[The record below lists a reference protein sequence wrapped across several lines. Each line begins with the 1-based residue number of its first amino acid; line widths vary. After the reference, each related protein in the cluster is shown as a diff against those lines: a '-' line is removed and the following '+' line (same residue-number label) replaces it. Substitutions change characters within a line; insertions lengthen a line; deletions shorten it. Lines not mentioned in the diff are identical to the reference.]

1 MIQHRSLLVLIF
13 LGFLLSGCVSAPTK
27 ARRPAP
33 QTALRTEAGFT
44 PGQIAM
50 IEDNCGLLGMPELDP
65 EYPHGSTE
73 FVIRE
78 GYVLQHS
85 SEDKIPRW
93 VCEHVTAQEVA
104 SNSSVR
110 RRDRFAPD
118 PQLAGKPRAELT
130 DYRRSGFDR
139 GHQAPAGNQNSVQ
152 RLKDET
158 FFLSNMTPQTG
169 AHNQQIW
176 ADLEHTTRDW
186 VDNGIVA
193 SAFIITGG
201 FFYDPE
207 EENTATADGIIEYSI
222 IGSGAVAVPTH
233 YFKIVYSP
241 DATGAI
247 QAVAFVHENRGYPR
261 PFNHAAHIK
270 PIDWIEERAGI
281 DFFPDLD
288 PTEEQR
294 VEGQA
299 GVLFQ

>member
-1 MIQHRSLLVLIF
+1 
-13 LGFLLSGCVSAPTK
+13 
-27 ARRPAP
+27 
-33 QTALRTEAGFT
+33 
-44 PGQIAM
+44 M
-50 IEDNCGLLGMPELDP
+50 IEDNCGPLGMPELDP
-65 EYPHGSTE
+65 EYPHGPTE

-93 VCEHVTAQEVA
+93 VCEHVTPQEVA
-104 SNSSVR
+104 ANSGVR

-118 PQLAGKPRAELT
+118 PQLAGKPRAELS

-176 ADLEHTTRDW
+176 ADLEHLTRDW
-186 VDNGIVA
+186 VGNGVVD

-201 FFYDPE
+201 FFYDPKE
-207 EENTATADGIIEYSI
+207 EDPATADGMIDYRI

-233 YFKIVYSP
+233 YFKIVYSQ
-241 DATGAI
+241 DAAGAVT
-247 QAVAFVHENRGYPR
+247 AVAFVHENRGFPA
-261 PFNHAAHIK
+261 PFNHAAFIK

-294 VEGQA
+294 VEGQPGA
-299 GVLFQ
+299 LFE